1 MSVTAALYLGG
12 VGLGLVV
19 PGSDPVLWVIVS
31 IGGGFYV
38 GGLFVGLRWTD
49 APILHAAAI
58 SFFSVLVWFFV
69 TLFSE
74 VETFDAA
81 DIVLGLVLVQLV
93 AATLGDGWA
102 GASAWVR
109 PATTDRPDSLTDQIV
124 GVSVSCVFS
133 FARRSIRPS

>member
-1 MSVTAALYLGG
+1 MQSEHLTNLHPGWVVGGWLIAVSVTAALYLGG

-19 PGSDPVLWVIVS
+19 PGSDPVLWVVVS

-58 SFFSVLVWFFV
+58 SFFSILVWFLL

-74 VETFDAA
+74 LETFDAA
-81 DIVLGLVLVQLV
+81 DTVLGLVLVQLV
-93 AATLGDGWA
+93 AATAGGWMGRRVTLGGTSD
-102 GASAWVR
+102 
-109 PATTDRPDSLTDQIV
+109 D
-124 GVSVSCVFS
+124 
-133 FARRSIRPS
+133 

>member
-1 MSVTAALYLGG
+1 MQSEHLTNLHPGWVVGGWLIAVSVTAALYLGG

-93 AATLGDGWA
+93 AATLGGWM
-102 GASAWVR
+102 GRRVSLGQAS
-109 PATTDRPDSLTDQIV
+109 DD
-124 GVSVSCVFS
+124 
-133 FARRSIRPS
+133 